1 MKKKEKRNS
10 GKEINAFLGHD
21 TEFVG
26 KLVFKEAVRLDGKFS
41 GEIYSNGNL
50 IIGESAVIDAEIK
63 VDTVIIS
70 GRVNGNVEAKSRVEI
85 NAPGKLFGNI
95 RSPVL
100 IINEGVIFEGNCQME
115 SVEIEESGI
124 SVVEDFEEESNEIR

>member
-1 MKKKEKRNS
+1 MKKKEKRSS

-26 KLVFKEAVRLDGKFS
+26 KLVFTEAVRLDGKFS

-85 NAPGKLFGNI
+85 NAPGKIFGNI

-115 SVEIEESGI
+115 SIEKEGPGVSL
-124 SVVEDFEEESNEIR
+124 VEDFKEESNEIN